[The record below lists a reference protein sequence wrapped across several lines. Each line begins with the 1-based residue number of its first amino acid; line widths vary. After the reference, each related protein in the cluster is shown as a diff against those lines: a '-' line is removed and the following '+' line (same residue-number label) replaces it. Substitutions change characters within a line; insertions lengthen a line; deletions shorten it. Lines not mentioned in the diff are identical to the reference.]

1 MRISDW
7 SSDVCSSDLHQNLS
21 ANARQVNMLDP
32 GNVVED
38 RMLGV
43 LPFFH
48 VFANTVVLNRT
59 IFNGGEIIMLTRFDA
74 VQKLAAVARTRPTAI
89 PGVPHMYTAFF
100 ESPPLAYTEFSSM
113 RIGIHG
119 GGEH

>member
-1 MRISDW
+1 
-7 SSDVCSSDLHQNLS
+7 
-21 ANARQVNMLDP
+21 MLDP

-59 IFNGGEIIMLTRFDA
+59 IFNGGEIIMLPRFDA
-74 VQKLAAVARTRPTAI
+74 VQTLAAVARTRPTAL
-89 PGVPHMYTAFF
+89 PGVPTMSQALLDSHRLAETAFSSLIMCISGG
-100 ESPPLAYTEFSSM
+100 SPPPPWGKPRFDNAT
-113 RIGIHG
+113 RAVGVVRDV
-119 GGEH
+119 

>member
-1 MRISDW
+1 
-7 SSDVCSSDLHQNLS
+7 
-21 ANARQVNMLDP
+21 MLDP

-59 IFNGGEIIMLTRFDA
+59 IFNGGEIIMLPRFDA
-74 VQKLAAVARTRPTAI
+74 VQTLAAVARTRPTAL
-89 PGVPHMYTAFF
+89 PGVPTMYQALRSEEHTS
-100 ESPPLAYTEFSSM
+100 ELQSLM
-113 RIGIHG
+113 RISYAVFCLKKKKQEI
-119 GGEH
+119 